1 VILTGDIGGTH
12 TRLATFEVREGRPAL
27 RAVEIYPSGRFG
39 GLEEIL
45 LRFRR
50 EVAGTFERAAF
61 GVAGPLRGRAVVTTN
76 LPWVVDADRVAA
88 ALELPSVVL
97 MNDLEALAWSLDVL
111 EPAQLETLQPGRI
124 DPAGNRAVIGA
135 GTGLGEAALVRVG
148 PRVVALA
155 SEGGHA
161 DFAPRTDVEIELLR
175 WLRAR
180 HGRVSSERVLSGAG
194 LADAYR
200 FLRERGGDPE
210 PAALTAAMEA
220 GDPAA
225 AVRAAAERQDP
236 VCLRALDL
244 FASAYAAEAGNLALR
259 LLATGGVFLGGG
271 IAPRILPWLR
281 RPSFREAFADKGRL
295 RALLE
300 DVPIHVVLDDRAG
313 LVGAARRA
321 LEEIG

>member
-76 LPWVVDADRVAA
+76 LPWV
-88 ALELPSVVL
+88 
-97 MNDLEALAWSLDVL
+97 
-111 EPAQLETLQPGRI
+111 
-124 DPAGNRAVIGA
+124 
-135 GTGLGEAALVRVG
+135 
-148 PRVVALA
+148 
-155 SEGGHA
+155 
-161 DFAPRTDVEIELLR
+161 
-175 WLRAR
+175 
-180 HGRVSSERVLSGAG
+180 
-194 LADAYR
+194 ADA
-200 FLRERGGDPE
+200 
-210 PAALTAAMEA
+210 TAAMEA

-225 AVRAAAERQDP
+225 AVPAAAERQDP